1 MADFD
6 AIVSGGGIVGSA
18 AALAIANLG
27 HRVLVVEADEPNVE
41 SGQLGH
47 DIRTVALTPISV
59 EWLRTLT
66 SVAEIKS
73 QPITDMV
80 VWENLGTSRIH
91 FDCAEIGVSEL
102 AFVYEHSTLAKCLW
116 DTAKSQAEI
125 ACPAQVDWIDPHGQS
140 VTLSDGS
147 IVSTSLLVVA
157 EGPNSSTRAKLRTP
171 QRQFGVRSAALATVA
186 EVSTPHRSFAYQ
198 RFGPQPVALL
208 PMSEANLVSVIWS
221 EAEEQVKELMELDE
235 RVFCS
240 RLENEMESVC
250 GEVIRTD
257 HRASFPVHQQ
267 LATSFSPLPWVL
279 LVGDTAHTI
288 HPLAGQ
294 GVNLGLE
301 DVRQLERQ
309 LATMPEL
316 ADSIGQWTRFAEKR
330 RIRALFMVQ
339 LLKGLGA
346 TYEWSGPY
354 SRWIRNLGV
363 KVVDR
368 TPFLKNQ
375 AIREAMGLGPIA
387 GIS

>member
-6 AIVSGGGIVGSA
+6 AIVSGGGIVGST

-27 HRVLVVEADEPNVE
+27 HRVLVVESDEPSLK
-41 SGQLGH
+41 SGRLGH
-47 DIRTVALTPISV
+47 DIRTVAVTPISV

-66 SVAEIKS
+66 SVDEIQN
-73 QPITDMV
+73 QPITAMV

-91 FDCAEIGVSEL
+91 FDCADIGVSEL
-102 AFVYEHSTLAKCLW
+102 AFVYEHSALEKCLW
-116 DTAKSQAEI
+116 ETVKSQAEI
-125 ACPAQVDWIDPHGQS
+125 ACPAQVDSIDPHGQS

-147 IVSTSLLVVA
+147 TVSTSLLVVA
-157 EGPNSSTRAKLRTP
+157 EGPNSSTRAMLQTP

-186 EVSTPHRSFAYQ
+186 EVSAPHRSFAYQ

-221 EAEEQVKELMELDE
+221 ESEQKIRELMELDE

-240 RLENEMESVC
+240 RLENEMELVC
-250 GEVIRTD
+250 GEVVRID

-267 LATSFSPLPWVL
+267 LATSFSPLPWIL

-330 RIRALFMVQ
+330 RTRALFMVQ
-339 LLKGLGA
+339 LLRGLGA

-363 KVVDR
+363 KAVNR
-368 TPFLKNQ
+368 TSFLKNQ

-387 GIS
+387 GIT